1 MGSEGGDFDW
11 NNGLV
16 WSWEMGKKK
25 KDGKRKEFKKDKSIG
40 EMIIGMKIM
49 EMIEKGFKV

>member
-16 WSWEMGKKK
+16 WSWELGKKK

-40 EMIIGMKIM
+40 WNDYRNEDNGDDREGI
-49 EMIEKGFKV
+49 